1 MSENKTES
9 DDLSITVT
17 LVLTGKDAKDF
28 QTSAFRS
35 GRSLRKEARFR
46 MMDHIRRY
54 SSLNRIGDCIARK
67 ASR

>member
-1 MSENKTES
+1 
-9 DDLSITVT
+9 
-17 LVLTGKDAKDF
+17 